1 MERLP
6 RLLGNKSYLPSGRI
20 VLARRW
26 ARHINVNDCV
36 SAEPEKLII
45 GLPRRPSFCQ
55 ESLFQFKEP
64 GGGWARGQEARLNW
78 ADIDG
83 QRYVVSRISKIMNI

>member
-1 MERLP
+1 MQASQFAKPSFLMERLP

-64 GGGWARGQEARLNW
+64 GGGVGEGPGSAPELG
-78 ADIDG
+78 
-83 QRYVVSRISKIMNI
+83 